1 MKPLRR
7 GRKGQAL
14 IEFTLVGIPVI
25 FLLICIFEMARAM
38 WVYDTMAYALKE
50 GTRFAVVHGQNCD
63 TPPNTCQVTVATIAR
78 VIRRAG
84 VGLLPDD
91 LTLTIQNGAGTT
103 VYPTATRGPRTLAL
117 HLADL
122 DLTPWPPKPG
132 SAPGNEIIIFGKY
145 RFRSVLVFFW
155 PGAGP
160 ASVLGTIYLPATSR
174 EQIYF

>member
-7 GRKGQAL
+7 GREGQAL

-50 GTRFAVVHGQNCD
+50 GTRYAAVHGENCGIS
-63 TPPNTCQVTVATIAR
+63 PNTCQVTVGTIAR
-78 VIRRAG
+78 VIRNAG

-91 LTLTIQNGAGTT
+91 LTLTIQNGAGGT
-103 VYPTATRGPRTLAL
+103 VFSKAGGGPRTLAQ
-117 HLADL
+117 HLADT
-122 DLTPWPPKPG
+122 TPWPTGPG